1 MNNPLAM
8 MFQMMRGSR
17 NPQQIL
23 NQMMG
28 NSQFANNP
36 MAKNAMSMLQNGD
49 IKGVQNMAENLAKE
63 RGTTVDDVKNN
74 IIQQFGMKQILI
86 SCKNYV

>member
-1 MNNPLAM
+1 MNNPLGM
-8 MFQMMRGSR
+8 MFQMMKGGG

-23 NQMMG
+23 NQLMN

-36 MAKNAMSMLQNGD
+36 MAKNAMQMFQNGNM
-49 IKGVQNMAENLAKE
+49 KGLQNMAENLAKE

-74 IIQQFGMKQILI
+74 IMQQFGRK
-86 SCKNYV
+86 

>member
-1 MNNPLAM
+1 MNNPLGM
-8 MFQMMRGSR
+8 MLQMMRGGG

-28 NSQFANNP
+28 NSQFSSNP

-49 IKGVQNMAENLAKE
+49 VKGLQNMAENLAKE
-63 RGTTVDDVKNN
+63 RGTTVDDVKSS
-74 IIQQFGMKQILI
+74 IMQQFGIK
-86 SCKNYV
+86 